1 MCLRVRRAQIIGH
14 TAKRDFV
21 VGQIQNTRPKQS
33 TRRKE
38 ASPCA
43 LTSAHGK
50 PISLSCA
57 TDRHTAKIAPRGP
70 TFTAGQR
77 RHILPCASVRHTA
90 NRPLLPCATSRHT
103 ANIAPRGPTITAGRR
118 RHILPCAPVRHTA
131 NRPLC
136 RVPHGGT
143 RQTLKFAVCHYLG
156 TRQNK
161 QNATNLLTIELVA

>member
-1 MCLRVRRAQIIGH
+1 M
-14 TAKRDFV
+14 
-21 VGQIQNTRPKQS
+21 
-33 TRRKE
+33 E
-38 ASPCA
+38 ASPCVLA
-43 LTSAHGK
+43 SAHGK
-50 PISLSCA
+50 TISLPCA

-77 RHILPCASVRHTA
+77 CHILPCAS
-90 NRPLLPCATSRHT
+90 
-103 ANIAPRGPTITAGRR
+103 
-118 RHILPCAPVRHTA
+118 VRHTA